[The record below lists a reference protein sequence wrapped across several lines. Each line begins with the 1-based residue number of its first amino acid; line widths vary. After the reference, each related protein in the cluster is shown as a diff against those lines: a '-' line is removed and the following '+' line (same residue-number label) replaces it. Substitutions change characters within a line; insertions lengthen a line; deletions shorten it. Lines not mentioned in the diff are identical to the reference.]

1 METLKH
7 MERFNTQ
14 THLVHSHSRVS
25 EKRAFAFSTQITLLT
40 LCRNISTLTPE
51 ACRRHIQLLP
61 TGQPPMGA
69 SSWPWRHYTKHP
81 RGGEQQLI
89 WANLDGFPLLMLR
102 REEKSEF
109 FFFLETM
116 YSSHTRRAEGILI
129 AVHSIL
135 KKGSR
140 GEAADLPSLVT
151 STSTWGNRMKLHQES
166 SDWTLENV
174 LHQEGGQPWEQVPWG
189 IANSTKPIR
198 VQGVFEW
205 CS

>member
-116 YSSHTRRAEGILI
+116 YIAHILEELRVFLLLFTAFSRRAAEEKLLI
-129 AVHSIL
+129 SLLWWPALVHEEIEWSCI
-135 KKGSR
+135 K
-140 GEAADLPSLVT
+140 
-151 STSTWGNRMKLHQES
+151 
-166 SDWTLENV
+166 
-174 LHQEGGQPWEQVPWG
+174 
-189 IANSTKPIR
+189 R
-198 VQGVFEW
+198 VQIGH
-205 CS
+205 